1 MSRRKEKT
9 KMSKYRGYFSLLI
22 SLSLVILMTS
32 CSGGN
37 SGNSSAAP
45 GTLGVFLT
53 DAQNLQFDAVNVTVT
68 KVRVHQSATAS
79 ENDSGWTDI
88 AVEPPRKIN
97 LLELANGVLLNLGQT
112 SLTAGHYTQLRL
124 VLLPNTGTTL
134 ANSVIL
140 PGTTDEI
147 PLDTPSA
154 VQSGIKLIHEFDVAP
169 GQRVDLV
176 IDFDA
181 LNSIHINTQGN
192 GGYSL
197 RPVIKIVPKVLTG
210 IDGFVDIS
218 LLNSN
223 VMVSSQVSGTVKGS
237 TIPNAQTGEFF
248 IFLPDPGN
256 YDLVITANDHATAVI
271 AGVPVPIATSTA
283 LVTMVST
290 STDPIS
296 LPTSTMHTIGGVVNL
311 STNPTTTPV
320 VTVAAKQTFS
330 GGPTVTVKSQYVS
343 PPPSPLPLLYPYS
356 LALPSAAPLLGQYGT
371 PLPII
376 LKQST
381 IVGKYDVEASAAGY
395 QTALAPNVDISIA
408 DVIQNF
414 TLNP

>member
-1 MSRRKEKT
+1 
-9 KMSKYRGYFSLLI
+9 MSKYRGYFRLLI

-32 CSGGN
+32 CGSN
-37 SGNSSAAP
+37 SGNSSSAP
-45 GTLGVFLT
+45 GTGTLGVFLT
-53 DAQNLQFDAVNVTVT
+53 DAQNIHFDAVNVTVT

-124 VLLPNTGTTL
+124 VLLPNTGTPL
-134 ANSVIL
+134 ANSVVL
-140 PGTTDEI
+140 PGTINEI

-181 LNSIHINTQGN
+181 LNSIHINQQGN

-197 RPVIKIVPKVLTG
+197 RPVIKIFPKVLTG

-248 IFLPDPGN
+248 IVLFEPGN
-256 YDLVITANDHATAVI
+256 YDLVITADGHATAVI
-271 AGVPVPIATSTA
+271 AGVPVPTATSSA

-290 STDPIS
+290 SAEPIS
-296 LPTSTMHTIGGVVNL
+296 LPTSTMHIIGGAVGL
-311 STNPTTTPV
+311 STGPSFTTIASV
-320 VTVAAKQTFS
+320 VTMQTFS
-330 GGPTVTVKSQYVS
+330 GGPTVTLKSRDVL
-343 PPPSPLPLLYPYS
+343 PPLPGPYNFM
-356 LALPSAAPLLGQYGT
+356 LPSGAPLLGQYGT
-371 PLPII
+371 GTLPIA
-376 LKQST
+376 LTPQST
-381 IVGKYDVEASAAGY
+381 IAGKYDVEASAEGY
-395 QTALAPNVDISIA
+395 QTKTAPNVDISIA

-414 TLNP
+414 TLNQ